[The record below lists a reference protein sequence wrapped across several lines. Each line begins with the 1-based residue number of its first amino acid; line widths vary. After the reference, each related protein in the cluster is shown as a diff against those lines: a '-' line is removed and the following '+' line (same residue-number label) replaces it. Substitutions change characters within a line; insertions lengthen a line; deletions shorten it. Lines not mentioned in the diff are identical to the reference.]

1 MFSVPLNPKLNEKQ
15 TIEFIQFLKEYSKYI
30 YDFYFTCRIPPFTQ
44 DAMGDIFEG
53 QEEDYSY
60 LINLALH
67 IQSETGITASAV
79 FNNTE
84 VRPSQQNLDLF
95 IESFVPLYDLGI
107 RSATI
112 PHTHWMATG
121 QIKKAFPELFVKNTI
136 LRNVSE
142 PRDIEKLAKA
152 GFDYINLDR
161 DLMRDHEKLKRFKKA
176 KQQFGVKLSLLANE
190 GCYGGCIMMDEHYQF
205 NNTRTDGPQ
214 YFNDP
219 ISRVSCPKWDHEDF
233 AVSLK
238 TANFPPWREDWQ
250 EFLDD
255 LGIDVIKMHGRESHT
270 RLKETMDIIRRYA
283 NNEEILFDSFNDFIE
298 ETNMV
303 DKPITIWRN
312 KIKNCKFDC
321 WDCGYCDKIM
331 AAKYGNHINPKV
343 AMVAKELVD
352 SVNNPIEIN
361 IPGLTSTRIQSLIN
375 GLAKTSSKYLEI
387 GSYQGAT
394 AASALS
400 GNNIDAY
407 FVDMWQEAPQAV
419 REGWETP
426 NTNTIQEFKKNITPY
441 RGNNRVF
448 ISNSDMF
455 KVNLSN
461 ISNIDLFFYDGPHDF
476 ESTKNAVKY
485 YSPTFANQSILIFD
499 DANWTEVVQG
509 AYKGIVES
517 GLKILYSKKVLNS
530 LESEK
535 DWWNGIYIVVV
546 EKENNGNHN

>member
-1 MFSVPLNPKLNEKQ
+1 MFSVPLNPKLNQ
-15 TIEFIQFLKEYSKYI
+15 TQMDEFISFLKEYKSYI
-30 YDFYFTCRIPPFTQ
+30 YDFYFTCRVSPFNQ
-44 DAMGDIFEG
+44 DAMGDVFQG
-53 QEEDYSY
+53 GEEDHNY
-60 LINLALH
+60 LIDLALY
-67 IQSETGITASAV
+67 IQNETGVKASAV
-79 FNNTE
+79 FNNIE
-84 VRPSQQNLDLF
+84 VRPDQQNLDLF
-95 IESFVPLYDLGI
+95 IESFRPVYDAGV

-176 KQQFGVKLSLLANE
+176 KQQFGVKISLLANE

-219 ISRVSCPKWDHEDF
+219 ISRVSCPKWNHEDF

-238 TANFPPWREDWQ
+238 AANFPPWREDWQ

-283 NNEEILFDSFNDFIE
+283 NNEEILFDNFNDFIE

-303 DKPITIWRN
+303 DKPIAIWRN

-321 WDCGYCDKIM
+321 WDCGYCDKII
-331 AAKYGNHINPKV
+331 AAKYGKHINPKV
-343 AMVAKELVD
+343 SLVAQEIVN
-352 SVNNPIEIN
+352 SVNNPIDVL
-361 IPGLTSTRIQSLIN
+361 IPGLTSTRVQSLIN
-375 GLAKTSSKYLEI
+375 AIAKQSFRYLEI

-394 AASALS
+394 AAAALS
-400 GNNIDAY
+400 GNTLEAY

-426 NTNTIQEFKKNITPY
+426 KTNTLEEFKNNIAPY
-441 RGNNRVF
+441 KGNNKVF

-455 KVNLSN
+455 KVNVSN
-461 ISNIDLFFYDGPHDF
+461 ISDIDLFFYDGPHDF

-485 YSPTFANQSILIFD
+485 YSSVFANQSILIFD
-499 DANWTEVVQG
+499 DANWTGVVQG
-509 AYKGIVES
+509 AHKGIIES
-517 GLKILYSKKVLNS
+517 GLKILYSKKILNS

>member
-1 MFSVPLNPKLNEKQ
+1 MFSVPLNPKLKKDQLN
-15 TIEFIQFLKEYSKYI
+15 EFISFLKEYKAFI
-30 YDFYFTCRIPPFTQ
+30 YDFYFTCRVDPFLQ
-44 DAMGDIFEG
+44 DAMGDVFKG
-53 QEEDYSY
+53 GEEDHNY
-60 LINLALH
+60 LIDLALH

-84 VRPSQQNLDLF
+84 VRPSQQNLDIF
-95 IESFVPLYDLGI
+95 IESFRPVYESGI

-142 PRDIEKLAKA
+142 PRDIESLAKA

-176 KQQFGVKLSLLANE
+176 KQQFGVKISLLANE
-190 GCYGGCIMMDEHYQF
+190 GCLGGCIMMDEHYQF

-250 EFLDD
+250 QFIDE
-255 LGIDVIKMHGRESHT
+255 LGIDVIKMHGRESHV
-270 RLKETMDIIRRYA
+270 RLKETMDIIKRYA

-331 AAKYGNHINPKV
+331 AVKYGNHISPKV
-343 AMVAKELVD
+343 ALVAKELVD
-352 SVNNPIEIN
+352 SVNNTVQID
-361 IPGLTSTRIQSLIN
+361 IPGLTSTRVQSLIN
-375 GLAKTSSKYLEI
+375 GLAKSSSKYLEI

-394 AASALS
+394 AAAALS
-400 GNNIDAY
+400 GNKLEAY
-407 FVDMWQEAPQAV
+407 FVDMWQSAPQAV
-419 REGWETP
+419 RRGWETP
-426 NTNTIQEFKKNITPY
+426 VTNTLEEFKENIKPY
-441 RGNNRVF
+441 RGDSKIF

-455 KVNLSN
+455 RVDVSK
-461 ISNIDLFFYDGPHDF
+461 ISDIDLFFYDGPHDH

-485 YSPTFANQSILIFD
+485 YYPSFANQSILIFD

-509 AYKGIVES
+509 AHKGILES

-530 LESEK
+530 LESDT
-535 DWWNGIYIVVV
+535 DWWNGLYIVVV
-546 EKENNGNHN
+546 EKNKDA

>member
-1 MFSVPLNPKLNEKQ
+1 MFSVPLNPKLTENQ
-15 TIEFIQFLKEYSKYI
+15 LNEFISFLKEYKSFI
-30 YDFYFTCRIPPFTQ
+30 YDFYFTCRVSPFDQ
-44 DAMGDIFEG
+44 DAMGDVFNG
-53 QEEDYSY
+53 GEEDHNY
-60 LINLALH
+60 LIGLALH
-67 IQSETGITASAV
+67 IQNETGVTASAV
-79 FNNTE
+79 FNNIQ

-95 IESFVPLYDLGI
+95 IENFRPVYDSGI
-107 RSATI
+107 KSATI

-121 QIKKAFPELFVKNTI
+121 QIKKAFPDLFVKNTI

-142 PRDIEKLAKA
+142 PRDIEHLAKA

-176 KQQFGVKLSLLANE
+176 KSQFGVKISLLANE
-190 GCYGGCIMMDEHYQF
+190 GCYGGCVMMDEHYQF

-250 EFLDD
+250 EFIDD

-270 RLKETMDIIRRYA
+270 RLKETMEIIKRYA

-303 DKPITIWRN
+303 DKPITVWRN

-331 AAKYGNHINPKV
+331 AVKYGNHISPKV
-343 AMVAKELVD
+343 AIVAQQLVD

-361 IPGLTSTRIQSLIN
+361 IPGLTSTRVQSLIN
-375 GLAKTSSKYLEI
+375 GLAKSSSKYLEI

-394 AASALS
+394 AAAALS
-400 GNNIDAY
+400 GNNLQAY
-407 FVDMWQEAPQAV
+407 FVDTWQEAPQAV

-426 NTNTIQEFKKNITPY
+426 DTNSLEEFRKNINPY
-441 RGNNRVF
+441 KGNNKIF

-455 KVNLSN
+455 KVNLKP
-461 ISNIDLFFYDGPHDF
+461 ISDIDLFFYDGPHDF

-485 YSPTFANQSILIFD
+485 YSATFARQSILIFD
-499 DANWTEVVQG
+499 DANWTDVVKG
-509 AYKGIVES
+509 AHKGILES

-530 LESEK
+530 LESES
-535 DWWNGIYIVVV
+535 DWWNGLYIVVV
-546 EKENNGNHN
+546 ENNGNNK

>member
-15 TIEFIQFLKEYSKYI
+15 MSDFIQFLKEYKQYI

-44 DAMGDIFEG
+44 DAMGDVFEG
-53 QEEDYSY
+53 QEEDYDY
-60 LINLALH
+60 LINLALYV
-67 IQSETGITASAV
+67 QSETGVLASAV

-95 IESFVPLYDLGI
+95 IKSFASVYDAGI

-152 GFDYINLDR
+152 GFDYVNLDR
-161 DLMRDHEKLKRFKKA
+161 DLMRDHAKLKLFKKA
-176 KQQFGVKLSLLANE
+176 KTQFGVKLSLLANE

-331 AAKYGNHINPKV
+331 AAKYGNHISPKV
-343 AMVAKELVD
+343 AIVAQQLVD

-361 IPGLTSTRIQSLIN
+361 IPGLTSTRVQSLIN
-375 GLAKTSSKYLEI
+375 GLAKSSSKYLEI

-394 AASALS
+394 AAAALI
-400 GNNIDAY
+400 GNNLHAY
-407 FVDMWQEAPQAV
+407 FVDTWQEAPQAV
-419 REGWETP
+419 RDEWKTP
-426 NTNTIQEFKKNITPY
+426 NTNSLEEFKKNIEPY
-441 RGNNRVF
+441 KGSNKVF

-455 KVNLSN
+455 KVNVKS
-461 ISNIDLFFYDGPHDF
+461 ISDIDLFFYDGPHDL
-476 ESTKNAVKY
+476 ESTRKAVKY
-485 YSPTFANQSILIFD
+485 YSPSFANQSILIFD

-509 AYKGIVES
+509 AHKGILDS
-517 GLKILYSKKVLNS
+517 GLKILYSKKVLNA
-530 LESEK
+530 LESDTE
-535 DWWNGIYIVVV
+535 WWNGLYIVVV
-546 EKENNGNHN
+546 EK

>member
-15 TIEFIQFLKEYSKYI
+15 MTEFIQFLKEYKQYI

-53 QEEDYSY
+53 QEEDYDY
-60 LINLALH
+60 LINLALY
-67 IQSETGITASAV
+67 IQSETGVLASAV

-95 IESFVPLYDLGI
+95 IQSFTPVYEAGV

-121 QIKKAFPELFVKNTI
+121 QIKKAFPNLFVKNTI

-176 KQQFGVKLSLLANE
+176 KQQYGVKLSLLANE

-250 EFLDD
+250 EFIDD
-255 LGIDVIKMHGRESHT
+255 LGIDVIKMHGRESNT

-343 AMVAKELVD
+343 ATVAQQLVD
-352 SVNNPIEIN
+352 SVNNPIDIN
-361 IPGLTSTRIQSLIN
+361 IPGLTADRVQSLIN
-375 GLAKTSSKYLEI
+375 GLAKSSSKYLEI

-394 AASALS
+394 AAAALM
-400 GNNIDAY
+400 GNRLHAY
-407 FVDMWQEAPQAV
+407 FVDIWQEAPQAV
-419 REGWETP
+419 REDISTP
-426 NTNTIQEFKKNITPY
+426 QTNTLKEFKDNIAQY
-441 RGNNRVF
+441 KGENKVF

-455 KVNLSN
+455 KVNLNGMSD
-461 ISNIDLFFYDGPHDF
+461 IDLFFYDGPHDF

-485 YSPTFANQSILIFD
+485 YSPVFAKHAVLIFD
-499 DANWTEVVQG
+499 DANWTDVVQG
-509 AYKGIVES
+509 AHKGMIES
-517 GLKILYSKKVLNS
+517 GLKILYSKKILNS
-530 LESEK
+530 LESATE
-535 DWWNGIYIVVV
+535 WWNGLYVVVV
-546 EKENNGNHN
+546 EK

>member
-1 MFSVPLNPKLNEKQ
+1 MFSVPLNPKLTENQ
-15 TIEFIQFLKEYSKYI
+15 LNEFISFLKEYKSFI
-30 YDFYFTCRIPPFTQ
+30 YDFYFTCRVSPFDQ
-44 DAMGDIFEG
+44 DAMGDVFNG
-53 QEEDYSY
+53 GEEDHNY
-60 LINLALH
+60 LIGLALH
-67 IQSETGITASAV
+67 IQNETGVTASAV
-79 FNNTE
+79 FNNIQ

-95 IESFVPLYDLGI
+95 IENFRPVYDSGI
-107 RSATI
+107 KSATI

-121 QIKKAFPELFVKNTI
+121 QIKKAFPDLFVKNTI

-142 PRDIEKLAKA
+142 PRDIEHLAKA

-176 KQQFGVKLSLLANE
+176 KSQFGVKISLLANE
-190 GCYGGCIMMDEHYQF
+190 GCYGGCVMMDEHYQF

-250 EFLDD
+250 EFIDD

-270 RLKETMDIIRRYA
+270 RLKETMEIIKRYA

-303 DKPITIWRN
+303 DKPITVWRN

-331 AAKYGNHINPKV
+331 AVKYGNHISPKV
-343 AMVAKELVD
+343 AIVAQQLVD

-361 IPGLTSTRIQSLIN
+361 IPGLTSTRVQSLIN
-375 GLAKTSSKYLEI
+375 GLAKSSSKYLEI

-394 AASALS
+394 AAAALS
-400 GNNIDAY
+400 GNNLQAY
-407 FVDMWQEAPQAV
+407 FVDTWQEAPQAV

-426 NTNTIQEFKKNITPY
+426 DTNSLEEFKKNINPY
-441 RGNNRVF
+441 KGNNKIF

-455 KVNLSN
+455 KVNLKP
-461 ISNIDLFFYDGPHDF
+461 ISDIDLFFYDGPHDF

-485 YSPTFANQSILIFD
+485 YSATFARQSILIFD
-499 DANWTEVVQG
+499 DANWTDVVKG
-509 AYKGIVES
+509 AHKGILES
-517 GLKILYSKKVLNS
+517 GLKILYSKKILNS
-530 LESEK
+530 LESES
-535 DWWNGIYIVVV
+535 DWWNGLYITVV
-546 EKENNGNHN
+546 ENNGNNK

>member
-1 MFSVPLNPKLNEKQ
+1 MFSVPLNPKLTENQ
-15 TIEFIQFLKEYSKYI
+15 LNEFISFLKEYKSFI
-30 YDFYFTCRIPPFTQ
+30 YDFYFTCRVSPFDQ
-44 DAMGDIFEG
+44 DAMGDVFNG
-53 QEEDYSY
+53 GEEDHNY
-60 LINLALH
+60 LIGLALH
-67 IQSETGITASAV
+67 IQNETGVAASAV
-79 FNNTE
+79 FNNIQ

-95 IESFVPLYDLGI
+95 IENFRPVYDSGI
-107 RSATI
+107 KSATI

-121 QIKKAFPELFVKNTI
+121 QIKKAFPDLFVKNTI

-142 PRDIEKLAKA
+142 PRDIEHLAKA

-176 KQQFGVKLSLLANE
+176 KSQFGVKISLLANE

-250 EFLDD
+250 EFIDD

-270 RLKETMDIIRRYA
+270 RLKETMEIIKRYA

-303 DKPITIWRN
+303 DKPITVWRN

-331 AAKYGNHINPKV
+331 AVKYGNHISPKV
-343 AMVAKELVD
+343 AIVAQQLVD

-361 IPGLTSTRIQSLIN
+361 IPGLTSTRVQSLIN
-375 GLAKTSSKYLEI
+375 GLAKSSSKYLEI

-394 AASALS
+394 AAAALS
-400 GNNIDAY
+400 GNNLQAY
-407 FVDMWQEAPQAV
+407 FVDTWQEAPQAV

-426 NTNTIQEFKKNITPY
+426 DTNSLEEFKKNINPY
-441 RGNNRVF
+441 KGNNKIF

-455 KVNLSN
+455 KVNLKP

-485 YSPTFANQSILIFD
+485 YSATFARQSILIFD
-499 DANWTEVVQG
+499 DANWTDVVKG
-509 AYKGIVES
+509 AHKGILEL

-530 LESEK
+530 LESES
-535 DWWNGIYIVVV
+535 DWWNGLYIVVV
-546 EKENNGNHN
+546 EKNGNNK

>member
-1 MFSVPLNPKLNEKQ
+1 MFSVPLNPKLNENQ
-15 TIEFIQFLKEYSKYI
+15 LNEFISFLKDYKDYI
-30 YDFYFTCRIPPFTQ
+30 YDFYFTCRVAPFNQ
-44 DAMGDIFEG
+44 DAMGDVFQG
-53 QEEDYSY
+53 GKEDHDY
-60 LINLALH
+60 LIDLALY
-67 IQSETGITASAV
+67 IQQETGVIASAV

-84 VRPSQQNLDLF
+84 VRPDQQNLDLF
-95 IESFVPLYDLGI
+95 IKSFLPVYEMGI

-152 GFDYINLDR
+152 GFDYVNLDR
-161 DLMRDHEKLKRFKKA
+161 DLMRDHAKLKLFKKA
-176 KQQFGVKLSLLANE
+176 KTQFGVKLSLLANE

-270 RLKETMDIIRRYA
+270 RLKETMDIIKRYA

-343 AMVAKELVD
+343 AIVAQQLVD
-352 SVNNPIEIN
+352 SVNSPIEIN
-361 IPGLTSTRIQSLIN
+361 IPGLTSTRVQSLIN
-375 GLAKTSSKYLEI
+375 GLAKSSSKYLEI

-394 AASALS
+394 AAAALS
-400 GNNIDAY
+400 GNSLDAY

-419 REGWETP
+419 RDGWETP
-426 NTNTIQEFKKNITPY
+426 STNSLEEFKKNIDPY
-441 RGNNRVF
+441 KGSNRVF

-455 KVNLSN
+455 KVNVKG
-461 ISNIDLFFYDGPHDF
+461 ISGVDLFFYDGPHDL
-476 ESTKNAVKY
+476 ESTRKAVKY
-485 YSPTFANQSILIFD
+485 YSPSFANQSILIFD

-509 AYKGIVES
+509 AHKGILES
-517 GLKILYSKKVLNS
+517 KLKILYSKKVLNA
-530 LESEK
+530 LESDTE
-535 DWWNGIYIVVV
+535 WWNGLYIVVV
-546 EKENNGNHN
+546 EK

>member
-15 TIEFIQFLKEYSKYI
+15 MSDFIQFLKEYKQYI

-44 DAMGDIFEG
+44 DAMGDVFEG
-53 QEEDYSY
+53 QEEDYNY
-60 LINLALH
+60 LINLALYV
-67 IQSETGITASAV
+67 QSETGVLASAV

-95 IESFVPLYDLGI
+95 IKSFTSVYDAGI

-121 QIKKAFPELFVKNTI
+121 QIKKAFPDLFVKNTI

-176 KQQFGVKLSLLANE
+176 KQQYGVKLSLLANE

-250 EFLDD
+250 EFIDD

-270 RLKETMDIIRRYA
+270 RLKETMDIVKRYA

-303 DKPITIWRN
+303 DKPITVWRN

-331 AAKYGNHINPKV
+331 AVKYGNHISPKV
-343 AMVAKELVD
+343 AIVAQQLVD

-361 IPGLTSTRIQSLIN
+361 IPGLTSTRVQSLIN
-375 GLAKTSSKYLEI
+375 GLAKSSSKYLEI

-394 AASALS
+394 AAAALS
-400 GNNIDAY
+400 GNKIHAY
-407 FVDMWQEAPQAV
+407 FVDTWQDAPQAV

-426 NTNTIQEFKKNITPY
+426 ETNSLEEFKKNIEQY
-441 RGNNRVF
+441 KGENKVF

-455 KVNLSN
+455 KVNLLN
-461 ISNIDLFFYDGPHDF
+461 ISDVDLFFYDGPHDF

-485 YSPTFANQSILIFD
+485 YSKSFANQSILIFD
-499 DANWTEVVQG
+499 DANWTEVVKG
-509 AYKGIVES
+509 AHKGIVES
-517 GLKILYSKKVLNS
+517 GLKILYSKKVLNA
-530 LESEK
+530 LESDTE
-535 DWWNGIYIVVV
+535 WWNGLYIMVV
-546 EKENNGNHN
+546 EK

>member
-1 MFSVPLNPKLNEKQ
+1 
-15 TIEFIQFLKEYSKYI
+15 
-30 YDFYFTCRIPPFTQ
+30 
-44 DAMGDIFEG
+44 
-53 QEEDYSY
+53 
-60 LINLALH
+60 
-67 IQSETGITASAV
+67 
-79 FNNTE
+79 
-84 VRPSQQNLDLF
+84 
-95 IESFVPLYDLGI
+95 
-107 RSATI
+107 
-112 PHTHWMATG
+112 MATG

-152 GFDYINLDR
+152 GFDYVNLDR
-161 DLMRDHEKLKRFKKA
+161 DLMRDHTKLKLFKKA
-176 KQQFGVKLSLLANE
+176 KTQFGVKLSLLANE

-270 RLKETMDIIRRYA
+270 RLKETMDIIKRYA

-343 AMVAKELVD
+343 ALVAQQLVD
-352 SVNNPIEIN
+352 SVNNPIKID
-361 IPGLTSTRIQSLIN
+361 IPGLTSTRVQSLIN
-375 GLAKTSSKYLEI
+375 GLAKSSSKYLEI

-394 AASALS
+394 ASAALS
-400 GNNIDAY
+400 GNNLHAY
-407 FVDMWQEAPQAV
+407 FVDTWQEAPQAV
-419 REGWETP
+419 RDEWKTP
-426 NTNTIQEFKKNITPY
+426 NTNSLEEFKKNIEPY
-441 RGNNRVF
+441 KGSNKVF

-455 KVNLSN
+455 KVNVKS
-461 ISNIDLFFYDGPHDF
+461 ISDIDLFFYDGPHDL
-476 ESTKNAVKY
+476 ESTRNAVKY
-485 YSPTFANQSILIFD
+485 YSPSFANQSILIFD

-509 AYKGIVES
+509 AHKGILES
-517 GLKILYSKKVLNS
+517 GLKILYSKKVLNA
-530 LESEK
+530 LESDTE
-535 DWWNGIYIVVV
+535 WWNGLYIVVV
-546 EKENNGNHN
+546 EK

>member
-1 MFSVPLNPKLNEKQ
+1 MFSVPLNPKLTENQ
-15 TIEFIQFLKEYSKYI
+15 LNEFISFLKEYKSFI
-30 YDFYFTCRIPPFTQ
+30 YDFYFTCRVSPFDQ
-44 DAMGDIFEG
+44 DAMGDVFNG
-53 QEEDYSY
+53 GEEDHNY
-60 LINLALH
+60 LIGLALH
-67 IQSETGITASAV
+67 IQNETGVTASAV
-79 FNNTE
+79 FNNIQ

-95 IESFVPLYDLGI
+95 IENFRPVYDSGI
-107 RSATI
+107 KSATI

-121 QIKKAFPELFVKNTI
+121 QIKKAFPDLFVKNTI

-142 PRDIEKLAKA
+142 PRDIEHLAKA

-176 KQQFGVKLSLLANE
+176 KSQFGVKISLLANE
-190 GCYGGCIMMDEHYQF
+190 GCYGGCVMMDEHYQF

-250 EFLDD
+250 EFIDD

-270 RLKETMDIIRRYA
+270 RLKETMEIIKRYA

-303 DKPITIWRN
+303 DKPIAIWRN

-331 AAKYGNHINPKV
+331 AAKYGNHISPKV
-343 AMVAKELVD
+343 AIVAQQLVD

-361 IPGLTSTRIQSLIN
+361 IPGLTSTRVQSLIN
-375 GLAKTSSKYLEI
+375 GLAKSSSKYLEI

-394 AASALS
+394 AAAALS
-400 GNNIDAY
+400 GNNLQAY
-407 FVDMWQEAPQAV
+407 FVDTWQEAPQAV

-426 NTNTIQEFKKNITPY
+426 DTNSLEEFKKNINPY
-441 RGNNRVF
+441 RGNNKVF

-455 KVNLSN
+455 KVNLKP
-461 ISNIDLFFYDGPHDF
+461 ISDIDLFFYDGPHDF

-485 YSPTFANQSILIFD
+485 YSATFARQSILIFD
-499 DANWTEVVQG
+499 DANWTDVVKG
-509 AYKGIVES
+509 AHKGILES

-530 LESEK
+530 LESES
-535 DWWNGIYIVVV
+535 DWWNGLYIAVV
-546 EKENNGNHN
+546 ESNGNNK

>member
-1 MFSVPLNPKLNEKQ
+1 MFSVPLNPKLNENQ
-15 TIEFIQFLKEYSKYI
+15 TIEFIEFLKEYKSHI

-44 DAMGDIFEG
+44 DAMGDVFEG
-53 QEEDYSY
+53 KEEDYNY
-60 LINLALH
+60 LIGLALH
-67 IQSETGITASAV
+67 IQSETGVTASAV

-95 IESFVPLYDLGI
+95 IESFKPVYDSGI

-161 DLMRDHEKLKRFKKA
+161 DLMRDHDKLKRFKKA
-176 KQQFGVKLSLLANE
+176 KQQYGVKLSLLANE

-250 EFLDD
+250 EFIDD

-343 AMVAKELVD
+343 SFVAQELVN

-361 IPGLTSTRIQSLIN
+361 IPGLTSTRVQSLIN
-375 GLAKTSSKYLEI
+375 GLAKNSSKYLEI

-394 AASALS
+394 ASAALM
-400 GNNIDAY
+400 GNRLDAY

-419 REGWETP
+419 REGWDTP
-426 NTNTIQEFKKNITPY
+426 TTNTLGEFKNNIAPY
-441 RGNNRVF
+441 KGNNKIF

-455 KVNLSN
+455 KVNLSK
-461 ISNIDLFFYDGPHDF
+461 ISDIDLFFYDGPHDF

-485 YSPTFANQSILIFD
+485 YSPVFADQAILIFD
-499 DANWTEVVQG
+499 DANWTEVVKG
-509 AYKGIVES
+509 AHKGIVDS
-517 GLKILYSKKVLNS
+517 GLKILYSKKILNS
-530 LESEK
+530 LESDT
-535 DWWNGIYIVVV
+535 DWWNGLYILVV
-546 EKENNGNHN
+546 ER

>member
-1 MFSVPLNPKLNEKQ
+1 MFSVPLNPKLNENQ
-15 TIEFIQFLKEYSKYI
+15 LNDFISFLKKYKAFI
-30 YDFYFTCRIPPFTQ
+30 YDFYFTCRVAPFNQ
-44 DAMGDIFEG
+44 DAMGDIFQG
-53 QEEDYSY
+53 GKEDHDY
-60 LINLALH
+60 LIDLALH
-67 IQSETGITASAV
+67 IQQETGVIASAV

-84 VRPSQQNLDLF
+84 VRPDQKNLDLF
-95 IESFVPLYDLGI
+95 IKSFLPIYEMGI
-107 RSATI
+107 KSATI

-121 QIKKAFPELFVKNTI
+121 QIKKAFPDLFVKNTI

-142 PRDIEKLAKA
+142 PRDIEHLAKA

-176 KQQFGVKLSLLANE
+176 KAQFGIKISLLANE

-250 EFLDD
+250 EFIDD
-255 LGIDVIKMHGRESHT
+255 LGIDVIKMHGRESHV
-270 RLKETMDIIRRYA
+270 RLKETMEIIKRYA

-298 ETNMV
+298 ETNLI
-303 DKPITIWRN
+303 DKPIAIWRN

-331 AAKYGNHINPKV
+331 AAKYGKHINPKV
-343 AMVAKELVD
+343 AVVAKELVD
-352 SVNNPIEIN
+352 SVNSSIEID
-361 IPGLTSTRIQSLIN
+361 IPGLTSTRVQSLIN
-375 GLAKTSSKYLEI
+375 SLAKSSAGYLEI

-394 AASALS
+394 AAAALK
-400 GNNIDAY
+400 GNNLHAY
-407 FVDMWQEAPQAV
+407 FVDTWQEAPQAV
-419 REGWETP
+419 KEGWDTP
-426 NTNTIQEFKKNITPY
+426 STNSLEEFKNNIAPY
-441 RGNNRVF
+441 KGHNKVF

-455 KVNLSN
+455 KVNVKN
-461 ISNIDLFFYDGPHDF
+461 ISDIDLFFYDGPHDL

-485 YSPTFANQSILIFD
+485 YSPVFAKHSILIFD

-509 AYKGIVES
+509 AYKGIIES
-517 GLKILYSKKVLNS
+517 GLKILYSKKVLNA
-530 LESEK
+530 LESDTE
-535 DWWNGIYIVVV
+535 WWNGLYIVVV
-546 EKENNGNHN
+546 EK

>member
-15 TIEFIQFLKEYSKYI
+15 MSDFIQFLKEYKQYI

-44 DAMGDIFEG
+44 DAMGDVFEG
-53 QEEDYSY
+53 QEEDYDY
-60 LINLALH
+60 LINLALYV
-67 IQSETGITASAV
+67 QSETGVLASAV

-95 IESFVPLYDLGI
+95 IKSFTSVYDAGI

-176 KQQFGVKLSLLANE
+176 KQQYGVKLSLLANE

-250 EFLDD
+250 EFIND

-270 RLKETMDIIRRYA
+270 RLKETMDIVRRYA

-303 DKPITIWRN
+303 DKPITVWRN

-331 AAKYGNHINPKV
+331 AVKYGNHISPKV
-343 AMVAKELVD
+343 AIVAQQLVD

-361 IPGLTSTRIQSLIN
+361 IPGLTSTRVQSLIN
-375 GLAKTSSKYLEI
+375 GLARSSSKYLEI

-394 AASALS
+394 AAAALS
-400 GNNIDAY
+400 GNKIHAY
-407 FVDMWQEAPQAV
+407 FVDTWQDAPQAV

-426 NTNTIQEFKKNITPY
+426 ETNSLEEFKKNIEQY
-441 RGNNRVF
+441 KGENKVF

-455 KVNLSN
+455 KVNLLN
-461 ISNIDLFFYDGPHDF
+461 ISDVDLFFYDGPHDF

-485 YSPTFANQSILIFD
+485 YSKSFANQSILIFD
-499 DANWTEVVQG
+499 DANWTEVVKG
-509 AYKGIVES
+509 AHKGILES
-517 GLKILYSKKVLNS
+517 GLKILYSKKVLNA
-530 LESEK
+530 LESETE
-535 DWWNGIYIVVV
+535 WWNGLYIVVV
-546 EKENNGNHN
+546 EK